1 MSDLGIQEKVIETLV
16 AMNTAIT
23 NLRLYPPTNAMILK
37 TIDRLYEAFQIIFEE
52 SDSVIFSE
60 SDRIL
65 LIAGEPLS
73 QKHQGKPQVSMF
85 LMLMF
90 TWGIKSL
97 TFMKGLDKSELM
109 FFLEIMGKKPD
120 DVKKEGGLEQ
130 FIAEGKTPHI
140 LFNQKIYIA
149 KDQDQQILAS
159 LEIKDEDIVKYITS
173 EDPNIALDSEKI
185 KDMAK
190 DPEWIGR
197 IFQSGMH
204 SIVEK
209 DSHASSEK
217 ISEGMVHMLQSL
229 EKITAKSDKKRI
241 SQLISGYIADMDP
254 DLIAATLTQNIDSL
268 LENRLLSDII
278 NRIDR
283 NKFEIVAG
291 KIIST
296 LDDITLKDKGN
307 NKISSY
313 QQTYKLIM
321 NSDKGIELQ
330 ERITKNK
337 LREEEE
343 RKNKIAHLKSTGSNI
358 LNNLDNDIHDGSIS
372 KTSPAIV
379 RNLFSE
385 GENDTAETIIDRL
398 SSKLLTENDTLRVEI
413 SSALA
418 DILDDPALEQRD
430 NILNRILEK
439 LKNWVKFE
447 TIYTAAYRSI
457 CTKIKNLVQSQIKN
471 HRLADALPIIETF
484 HSICSKQC
492 VKNEE
497 IQSVASEMLRDIASE
512 KELDFL
518 IEEFRTN
525 TENQRNEAGRIL
537 VLTSEFS
544 IYRLLDLLNRS
555 EDASERILLLN
566 LIPEMGPSVVQTV
579 VEMIDQN
586 APWYYT
592 RNLARLLGRIG
603 SEEQIKVLRQLM
615 LHEDHRVQRE
625 ALKSI
630 NAIGGSLRGKILL
643 DALQNCDDRIKS
655 SVVAS
660 LGSLKYRDA
669 VKQLIELFKLKLPM
683 PEDMKIDL
691 QEKICIALGNIG
703 DREAMPF
710 LAEVGKQSGFLS
722 FKSYHQTVKSAAV
735 KAIGN
740 ILSKN

>member
-1 MSDLGIQEKVIETLV
+1 MTDLGIQEKVIETLV

-60 SDRIL
+60 SDRVL

-97 TFMKGLDKSELM
+97 SFMKGLDKSELIL
-109 FFLEIMGKKPD
+109 FLELMGKKPD

-130 FIAEGKTPHI
+130 FIAEGKAPHI
-140 LFNQKIYIA
+140 FFNQKIYIA

-173 EDPNIALDSEKI
+173 EDTNIALDSEKI

-190 DPEWIGR
+190 DPVWIGR
-197 IFQSGMH
+197 IFQSGMQ

-209 DSHASSEK
+209 GSHASSEK

-268 LENRLLSDII
+268 LENRLFSDII
-278 NRIDR
+278 NRVDR

-291 KIIST
+291 RISSM
-296 LDDITLKDKGN
+296 LDNTASKDERD
-307 NKISSY
+307 NKRNSY
-313 QQTYKLIM
+313 QQTYQLIM
-321 NSDKGIELQ
+321 SSEKGIELQ
-330 ERITKNK
+330 QRITKKK

-343 RKNKIAHLKSTGSNI
+343 RKSKIAHLKSTGSII

-379 RNLFSE
+379 KDLFFE

-413 SSALA
+413 SAALA
-418 DILDDPALEQRD
+418 DILCDPSLEQQD
-430 NILNRILEK
+430 IILNRIFKK
-439 LKNWVKFE
+439 LLNWVNFE

-457 CTKIKNLVQSQIKN
+457 CTKIKTLVQSQIKN

-484 HSICSKQC
+484 HSIRSKQC
-492 VKNEE
+492 VKNED
-497 IQSVASEMLRDIASE
+497 IQSVAYEILRDIASE
-512 KELDFL
+512 EVLDFL

-525 TENQRNEAGRIL
+525 TENLRNEAGQIL

-544 IYRLLDLLNRS
+544 IHRLLDLLNRS
-555 EDASERILLLN
+555 EDASERILVLN
-566 LIPEMGPSVVQTV
+566 LIPEIGPSAVQMI

-603 SEEQIKVLRQLM
+603 SEEQTKVLGQLM

-630 NAIGGSLRGKILL
+630 NAIGGSLRGNILL
-643 DALQNCDDRIKS
+643 DALKNCDDRVKS

-669 VKQLIELFKLKLPM
+669 VKQLIELFKSKIPM

-703 DREAMPF
+703 DSEVMPF
-710 LAEVGKQSGFLS
+710 LTEVSKQSGFLS
-722 FKSYHQTVKSAAV
+722 FKSYHQTVKAAAV

>member
-1 MSDLGIQEKVIETLV
+1 MTDLGIQEKVIETLV

-23 NLRLYPPTNAMILK
+23 NLRLYPPTNDMILK
-37 TIDRLYEAFQIIFEE
+37 TIDRLYETFQIIFEK

-73 QKHQGKPQVSMF
+73 QKHQGKPQVSSF

-97 TFMKGLDKSELM
+97 TFTKGLDKSELVL
-109 FFLEIMGKKPD
+109 FLEIMGKKPD

-130 FIAEGKTPHI
+130 FISEGKASHI

-149 KDQDQQILAS
+149 KDQDQQIIAN

-173 EDPNIALDSEKI
+173 EDPGNELDSEKI

-190 DPEWIGR
+190 DPEWVGR
-197 IFQSGMH
+197 IFQSGMK
-204 SIVEK
+204 SIGEK

-241 SQLISGYIADMDP
+241 SQLVSGYIADMDP
-254 DLIAATLTQNIDSL
+254 DLIAATLTQNIDSI
-268 LENRLLSDII
+268 LENRLFNDII

-291 KIIST
+291 KISSR
-296 LDDITLKDKGN
+296 LDDITSKDKEN
-307 NKISSY
+307 SKISPY
-313 QQTYKLIM
+313 QQTYNLIM
-321 NSDKGIELQ
+321 SSEKGIELQ

-343 RKNKIAHLKSTGSNI
+343 RKRKIAHLKSTGSNI
-358 LNNLDNDIHDGSIS
+358 LNKLDNDIHDGIIS
-372 KTSPAIV
+372 KTSPDVV
-379 RNLFSE
+379 RDLFSE
-385 GENDTAETIIDRL
+385 GENDTAEEIIDRL
-398 SSKLLTENDTLRVEI
+398 SSKLLTENDTLRNEI
-413 SSALA
+413 SAALA
-418 DILDDPALEQRD
+418 DILDNPSLEQRD
-430 NILNRILEK
+430 VILNRILEK

-447 TIYTAAYRSI
+447 TIYTPEYRSI
-457 CTKIKNLVQSQIKN
+457 CTKMNNLVQRQISN
-471 HRLADALPIIETF
+471 LRLADAIPIIEIF
-484 HSICSKQC
+484 HSISSNQRE
-492 VKNEE
+492 KNKD
-497 IQSVASEMLRDIASE
+497 IQSIASEMMRDIASE
-512 KELDFL
+512 EALDFL

-525 TENQRNEAGRIL
+525 TENQRIEAGRIL

-544 IYRLLDLLNRS
+544 IHRLLDILNRS
-555 EDASERILLLN
+555 EDASERILVLN
-566 LIPEMGPSVVQTV
+566 LIPEIGPSVVQTV
-579 VEMIDQN
+579 LEMIKQN
-586 APWYYT
+586 VPWYYT
-592 RNLARLLGRIG
+592 RNLTRLLGRIG
-603 SEEQIKVLRQLM
+603 SEEQMQVLGQLL

-630 NAIGGSLRGKILL
+630 NAIGGKLRGEILL
-643 DALQNCDDRIKS
+643 HALPICDDRVKS
-655 SVVAS
+655 SIVAS

-669 VKQLIELFKLKLPM
+669 VKQLIELFKSKLPIT
-683 PEDMKIDL
+683 EDMKIDL
-691 QEKICIALGNIG
+691 QEKICIALGSIG
-703 DREAMPF
+703 DREAIPF
-710 LAEVGKQSGFLS
+710 LTEISKQSGFLS
-722 FKSYHQTVKSAAV
+722 FKSYHHAVKTAAV

>member
-1 MSDLGIQEKVIETLV
+1 MTDLGIQEKVIETLV

-37 TIDRLYEAFQIIFEE
+37 TIDRLYETFQIIFEK
-52 SDSVIFSE
+52 SDSLIFSE

-73 QKHQGKPQVSMF
+73 QKHQGKPQVSSF

-109 FFLEIMGKKPD
+109 PFLELMGKKPD

-130 FIAEGKTPHI
+130 FVAEGKAPHI

-173 EDPNIALDSEKI
+173 EDPGNVLDSEKI

-197 IFQSGMH
+197 IFQSGMR

-209 DSHASSEK
+209 DAHASSVQ
-217 ISEGMVHMLQSL
+217 ISGGMVHMLQSL

-241 SQLISGYIADMDP
+241 SQLISGYIADMDAE
-254 DLIAATLTQNIDSL
+254 LIAATLTQNIDSL
-268 LENRLLSDII
+268 LENHLFNDII

-291 KIIST
+291 KISGR
-296 LDDITLKDKGN
+296 LDDITSKDKEN

-313 QQTYKLIM
+313 QQTYNLVM
-321 NSDKGIELQ
+321 GSEKGIELQ

-343 RKNKIAHLKSTGSNI
+343 RKRKIAHLKSTGSEI

-372 KTSPAIV
+372 KTSPAVV
-379 RNLFSE
+379 RDLFSE
-385 GENDTAETIIDRL
+385 GENDTAEAIIDRL
-398 SSKLLTENDTLRVEI
+398 SSKLLTENDALRNEI
-413 SSALA
+413 SAALA
-418 DILDDPALEQRD
+418 DILDNLSLEQRD
-430 NILNRILEK
+430 VILNRILEK

-447 TIYTAAYRSI
+447 TIYTPAYSSI
-457 CTKIKNLVQSQIKN
+457 CTKMNNLVQRQITKQ
-471 HRLADALPIIETF
+471 RLADAVPIIEIF
-484 HSICSKQC
+484 HSISSNQH
-492 VKNEE
+492 VNNEG

-512 KELDFL
+512 EVLDFL

-525 TENQRNEAGRIL
+525 TQNQRNEAGRIL

-544 IYRLLDLLNRS
+544 IHRLLDILNRS
-555 EDASERILLLN
+555 EDASERILVLN

-579 VEMIDQN
+579 VELIAQN
-586 APWYYT
+586 VPWYYT

-603 SEEQIKVLRQLM
+603 SEEQMQVLGQL
-615 LHEDHRVQRE
+615 LHHEDHRVQRE

-630 NAIGGSLRGKILL
+630 IAIGGTSRGEILIR
-643 DALQNCDDRIKS
+643 ALPNCDDRVKS
-655 SVVAS
+655 SIVAS

-669 VKQLIELFKLKLPM
+669 VKQLIDLFKSKLSV
-683 PEDMKIDL
+683 PEDVKIDL

-703 DREAMPF
+703 DREALPF
-710 LAEVGKQSGFLS
+710 LTEVSKQSGFLS
-722 FKSYHQTVKSAAV
+722 FKSYHNTVKTAAV
-735 KAIGN
+735 KAIGT